1 MNKMQLKKIRLIA
14 IIFTVLIATLSLGNL
29 YTVASRGIDFK
40 IPEVDNV
47 KMAYDPLN
55 NDLIFLT
62 DFKVKNHGAYGINNI
77 DINAKL
83 LNENNVKLVDFTK
96 NDVVVPIGNDKLV
109 DIAVALD
116 LNKLTVLDWLKLT
129 YKDSGFKLLID
140 IDASYMFNLIDV
152 TVDEEIFIPWT
163 SPTKMILENE
173 TIINTLFLIVENSLN
188 KTSIVKPEYVSSVKD
203 FIETGY
209 YKNTYFERYVLEI
222 IVKHISSFKKE
233 VSTSLEVFLPK
244 INSTLKLGFI
254 VELDVS
260 DGSISPTLKG
270 VTVSIWC

>member
-260 DGSISPTLKG
+260 DGSILPTLKG